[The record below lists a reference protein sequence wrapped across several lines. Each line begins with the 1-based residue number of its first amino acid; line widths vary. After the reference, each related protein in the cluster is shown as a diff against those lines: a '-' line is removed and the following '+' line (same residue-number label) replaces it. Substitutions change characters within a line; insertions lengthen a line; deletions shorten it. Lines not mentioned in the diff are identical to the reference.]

1 MKTYNLGYYVN
12 LIQGDI
18 TEVEADA
25 VVNAANSYL
34 SHGGGV
40 ALAIVRKGGHVIQR
54 ESDEYVRR
62 HGPVPTGEVAVTSAG
77 SLRARYVIHAVG
89 PRFGEEGED
98 KLASAI
104 RRSLEKGEEL
114 GLHSIALPAIS
125 TGIYGFPLEVCAE
138 VMASTFLDFKPRSI
152 RKVFVVLYSKEAY
165 EKFLNVFN
173 KRLTL

>member
-1 MKTYNLGYYVN
+1 
-12 LIQGDI
+12 
-18 TEVEADA
+18 
-25 VVNAANSYL
+25 
-34 SHGGGV
+34 
-40 ALAIVRKGGHVIQR
+40 
-54 ESDEYVRR
+54 
-62 HGPVPTGEVAVTSAG
+62 
-77 SLRARYVIHAVG
+77 
-89 PRFGEEGED
+89 
-98 KLASAI
+98 I